1 MKWTSA
7 LFVAAGLLV
16 AVGMAPRQ
24 AAAADAACQ
33 PDQVATKYPS
43 LAGKTIKVGTDPETP
58 PYTMRDPNNFDHL
71 VGFDTELAEA
81 AFKCIGLPI
90 EFKVGSWSGQL
101 PAVAN
106 GQTDIMWDTLYYT
119 PERAQQMDFVI
130 YFTAA
135 TGGLVAKGNP
145 KHITGI
151 DPDSVC
157 GVRAAAA
164 LGSVEEKEFHDI
176 SDKCTAAGKKPIEI
190 FVAADL
196 TAGYRAV
203 INDRADLYLIN
214 FGAASQMIAQNP
226 DKLEMGFKIETG
238 IKVGVGVN
246 KQEKELANAIVD
258 AMKAMRA
265 DGSEKAVYE
274 KYNIDY
280 SLALPI
286 ELLTQ

>member
-1 MKWTSA
+1 
-7 LFVAAGLLV
+7 
-16 AVGMAPRQ
+16 
-24 AAAADAACQ
+24 
-33 PDQVATKYPS
+33 
-43 LAGKTIKVGTDPETP
+43 
-58 PYTMRDPNNFDHL
+58 MRDPNNFDHL
-71 VGFDTELAEA
+71 IGFDTELAEA
-81 AFKCIGLPI
+81 TFKCIGAPI
-90 EFKVGSWSGQL
+90 SFEVGSWSGQL

-106 GQTDIMWDTLYYT
+106 GKTDIMWDTLYYT

-145 KHITGI
+145 KHVTSL
-151 DPDSVC
+151 DLDSVC
-157 GVRAAAA
+157 GIRAAAA
-164 LGSVEEKEFHDI
+164 LGSVEEKKFHDI
-176 SDKCTAAGKKPIEI
+176 SDQCTAAGKKPIEI

-196 TAGYRAV
+196 TAGYRAI

-226 DKLEMGFKIETG
+226 DKLEMGFKINTD

-246 KQEKELANAIVD
+246 KQEKELAQAIID
-258 AMKAMRA
+258 GLTAIRA
-265 DGSEKAVYE
+265 NGTEEAIYK

-286 ELLTQ
+286 ALLSE